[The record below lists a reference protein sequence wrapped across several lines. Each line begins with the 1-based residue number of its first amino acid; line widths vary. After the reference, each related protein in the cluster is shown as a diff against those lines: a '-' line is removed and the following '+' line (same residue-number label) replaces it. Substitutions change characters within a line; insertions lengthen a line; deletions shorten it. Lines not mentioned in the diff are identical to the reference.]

1 MRAQTIAAA
10 TKTFSERLSFL
21 LDCGLPITISGKG
34 YGRGQTNPGTSQV
47 DTVGVADPIERKT
60 KPEADPDAYLGGT
73 ASLRVAKPSP
83 SYCSRPRPIS
93 KPIAG
98 GYEPCYQPPVRE

>member
-1 MRAQTIAAA
+1 MSESPDHSLETSLSALTA

-21 LDCGLPITISGKG
+21 LYCGLPITISGKG

-47 DTVGVADPIERKT
+47 DTVGAAYPIERKK
-60 KPEADPDAYLGGT
+60 KPRADPDAYLGGA

-83 SYCSRPRPIS
+83 ST
-93 KPIAG
+93 
-98 GYEPCYQPPVRE
+98 VRDPDSYLSDR

>member
-1 MRAQTIAAA
+1 MRAQTIAALETSLSTFTA

-21 LDCGLPITISGKG
+21 LYCGLPITISGKG

-47 DTVGVADPIERKT
+47 DTVGAADPIKT
-60 KPEADPDAYLGGT
+60 KTNPEADPDAYLGGT

-83 SYCSRPRPIS
+83 ST
-93 KPIAG
+93 
-98 GYEPCYQPPVRE
+98 VRDPDSYLSDR